1 MKDFSH
7 SSFIQSV
14 SWGTSY
20 EPIWKGNPKVQ
31 KKPDWIK
38 TLDLDDI
45 SIYRAYSTDQNSD
58 SEKMQ
63 SYAKENKHASRKSI
77 QDFGN
82 LGPKNGVNH
91 KMPSIIL
98 PQFEFEVDISGDD

>member
-1 MKDFSH
+1 
-7 SSFIQSV
+7 
-14 SWGTSY
+14 
-20 EPIWKGNPKVQ
+20 
-31 KKPDWIK
+31 
-38 TLDLDDI
+38 
-45 SIYRAYSTDQNSD
+45 
-58 SEKMQ
+58 MQ